1 MPEIDAEYAAF
12 IAGPR
17 TRAKQLEMLETDVLF
32 AMSWIDEMTRLVDAE
47 LPDAQFIERHLDAL
61 AAWTRAR
68 KLAQSKIRYR
78 FNPARRARHLIER
91 DTNRAL
97 ERTRAQLEA
106 LRARLTDASTSARER
121 ATTPD
126 PHRRADR
133 RAQPGPAV
141 AESPIAPPRPP
152 AVPDMPQSTAPLHPN
167 LHRIDASTLAMYTA
181 LAPSV
186 DLTTTPDD
194 DLRRTWEDAGWDSE
208 RIDAILRHLNDPGYR
223 PPWMV
228 HR

>member
-32 AMSWIDEMTRLVDAE
+32 AMSWIDEMTRLVDEE

-78 FNPARRARHLIER
+78 FNPARRPRHLIER
-91 DTNRAL
+91 DTNRAI
-97 ERTRAQLEA
+97 ERTRAQLET
-106 LRARLTDASTSARER
+106 LRARLADASADARER
-121 ATTPD
+121 VATPD
-126 PHRRADR
+126 PHPKAERRAR
-133 RAQPGPAV
+133 PRPALPETPL
-141 AESPIAPPRPP
+141 AATRPP
-152 AVPDMPQSTAPLHPN
+152 AAAETSPRDVNLHPN
-167 LHRIDASTLAMYTA
+167 LQRIDPSTLAMYTA
-181 LAPSV
+181 LAP
-186 DLTTTPDD
+186 DLDIATTPDT
-194 DLRRTWEDAGWDSE
+194 DLRRAWEDAGWDEE
-208 RIDAILRHLNDPGYR
+208 RINAVLRHLNDLTYR
-223 PPWMV
+223 PPWMA